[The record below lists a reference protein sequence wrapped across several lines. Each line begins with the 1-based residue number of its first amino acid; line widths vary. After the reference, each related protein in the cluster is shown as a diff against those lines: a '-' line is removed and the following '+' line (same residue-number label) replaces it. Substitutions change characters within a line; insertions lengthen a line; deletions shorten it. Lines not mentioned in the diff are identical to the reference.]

1 MKFTVGMLDASPV
14 FVKDSSSSSRSK
26 ETQRASQLIS
36 VSASGSGSGNTP
48 NFPPALATYE
58 TTQSQYTSPL
68 NQISPSAF
76 SSTSNEQAW
85 SAGTN
90 TNTFDQ
96 PQQELDLPTRD
107 NENAQTGVQWL
118 QGLEF
123 SGDDIQDWSLNQL
136 YHFENFQ
143 VAEDIFAS
151 QRFVEKY
158 DESGN
163 HYAGF

>member
-1 MKFTVGMLDASPV
+1 MSMYSSNTYTVFDLKISQYIPRLW
-14 FVKDSSSSSRSK
+14 DSK
-26 ETQRASQLIS
+26 VTQYFLGPEHGPLRY
-36 VSASGSGSGNTP
+36 
-48 NFPPALATYE
+48 FPPALATYE